1 MDREWL
7 RGSKTAALS
16 PFAGR
21 FSWHATGLVGG
32 EEVVG
37 LKINDVGGKAP
48 SSLAPGRSFAGS
60 AAAEDEGILVDC
72 GGGWTECG
80 RWVSDCSQILNL

>member
-60 AAAEDEGILVDC
+60 AAADTKGSWSIVVED
-72 GGGWTECG
+72 G
-80 RWVSDCSQILNL
+80 RNADAGCRVARKF